1 MKTLKK
7 IFLTVCVLPTCLFS
21 QTPTFKF
28 EKTQSFFANNRFQS
42 DASIEWG
49 YLTVPENWDIPGG
62 KTIKIATAILKS
74 TQKTEAANPVVFI
87 QGGPGAG
94 GIGSI
99 WNFLNHPLRKEN
111 DIVLIDVRGTGFS
124 FPALC
129 PDLGKKFLEILSE
142 NNIRE
147 VDEQQKTIAA
157 IACKQDLIDKNI
169 DIHSYNSKSIAK
181 DLNALKMALGYA
193 TWNVY
198 GVSYGTYMAQV
209 YANDFP
215 ADIKSVI
222 LDSPVSDVSKYYVGN
237 TTNYMNSL
245 KKVFVA
251 CEKNSISNACY
262 PDLERKYFETIDK
275 LEKNPITVNVDKRII
290 SSGEFTYNAE
300 DFKVA
305 IQQSLYNK
313 RLIEVLPVLITEFNK
328 GNKNTLSSLVGAFS
342 GAFGLNYGMYYCVT
356 CDEIIPYNSIE
367 EFNKDAL
374 HYGKLNG
381 GLSFYKSD
389 FAVCDKWNSGAS
401 EKPSSASFLTDN
413 SALTAPVL
421 VISGDF
427 DPITPSSNGEQLVA
441 QFKNGFLVKAPL
453 YGHAPSFSYPGF
465 DLVNEFINNPMQK
478 PTGKEFETGNTIN
491 FVTDVNLNPG
501 VTQLANSLQEA
512 DFLFFSP
519 LLIALIISV
528 IAIFNFIYL
537 IIKHKKYK
545 EANQILKYLI
555 ICSCVIGLISI
566 VGFISAIDR
575 TANYNFYI
583 LAFGLPKSFSY
594 LFMMLSI
601 FIVLTVIS
609 TAYFFIKFKKISNKS
624 SMSSILF
631 SLILICIYFQYWGF

>member
-7 IFLTVCVLPTCLFS
+7 ILLTLCVLPTCLFS
-21 QTPTFKF
+21 QTPVYKF
-28 EKTQSFFANNRFQS
+28 EKVQSFFANNRFQG
-42 DASIEWG
+42 DDNIEWG

-62 KTIKIATAILKS
+62 KTVKIATAILKN
-74 TQKTEAANPVVFI
+74 TQRTEAANPVVFI

-94 GIGSI
+94 GIASI
-99 WNFLNHPLRKEN
+99 WNFLNHPLRKKN
-111 DIVLIDVRGTGFS
+111 DIVLIDARGTGFS
-124 FPALC
+124 SPALC
-129 PDLGKKFLEILSE
+129 PDLGKKFLQILSE

-157 IACKQDLIDKNI
+157 IACKQDLINKNI

-181 DLNALKMALGYA
+181 DLNALKTALGYEK
-193 TWNVY
+193 WNVY

-215 ADIKSVI
+215 ADITSVI
-222 LDSPVSDVSKYYVGN
+222 LDSPVSDVSKYYIGN

-245 KKVFVA
+245 KKVFAA
-251 CEKNSISNACY
+251 CEKNSVSNACY

-313 RLIEVLPVLITEFNK
+313 RMIEVLPLLITEFNK

-342 GAFGLNYGMYYCVT
+342 SALGLNYGMYYCVT
-356 CDEIIPYNSIE
+356 CDEIIPYNSLE
-367 EFNKDAL
+367 EFNNDAQN
-374 HYGKLNG
+374 YEKLKG

-389 FAVCDKWNSGAS
+389 FAVCDKWNSGTS
-401 EKPSSASFLTDN
+401 GKPDSIAFVTHKSVLTK
-413 SALTAPVL
+413 PVL

-427 DPITPSSNGEQLVA
+427 DPITPASNGERLVA

-453 YGHAPSFSYPGF
+453 YGHAPSFSFPGF

-478 PTGKEFETGNTIN
+478 PTGKEFETSKTIN
-491 FVTDVNLNPG
+491 FVTDVSLNGG

-512 DFLFFSP
+512 DFLFFAP
-519 LLIALIISV
+519 LLIALII
-528 IAIFNFIYL
+528 IAISVFNFIYL
-537 IIKHKKYK
+537 IIKYKKFK
-545 EANQILKYLI
+545 EANQIFKYLI
-555 ICSCVIGLISI
+555 ICSCIIGLISI
-566 VGFISAIDR
+566 IGFILAIDR

-594 LFMMLSI
+594 LFAMLSI
-601 FIVLTVIS
+601 FLVLTIIS
-609 TAYFFIKFKKISNKS
+609 TAYFFIKFKSISNKS
-624 SMSSILF
+624 IMSSILF
-631 SLILICIYFQYWGF
+631 SLILIGIYFQYWGF